1 MTKSNVT
8 AEEKERLKRG
18 EMERLRNNF
27 LKIRPGN
34 DKALENDLRRQTPVP
49 LSPKDLVFKES
60 AEVFASP
67 DAPPDK
73 AGVHLPHEDTQEQEA
88 INIGADGRG
97 EEPPKELEPRSPAA
111 SVASPIAEVLFKE
124 LGPQIKAFRTTEPA
138 RRITVSVSEEVFSR
152 VSHLHFVERVGKLE
166 IMSFLM
172 ERYVPKARPE
182 KLPRFLAQELE
193 DEDHPRYL
201 TFFEDLK
208 LAEQLDWLKARHGFT
223 KVAVVENI
231 VRHAL
236 PAAPFK
242 VPPTKRR
249 RGGLARRVSVPS
261 GSAEQRQH

>member
-1 MTKSNVT
+1 MTKSSVT
-8 AEEKERLKRG
+8 AEEKEKLRRE

-27 LKIRPGN
+27 LSIRPSN

-49 LSPKDLVFKES
+49 LSPQDLVKER
-60 AEVFASP
+60 AEVLASP
-67 DAPPDK
+67 DAPPDT
-73 AGVHLPHEDTQEQEA
+73 AGVNLPHQDTQAQEA
-88 INIGADGRG
+88 IKIGADGR
-97 EEPPKELEPRSPAA
+97 EEESPKELEPRSPAA

-124 LGPQIKAFRTTEPA
+124 IGPQIKAFRTTEPA
-138 RRITVSVSEEVFSR
+138 RRITVTVSEEVFSR

-172 ERYVPKARPE
+172 ERYVPKDRPE
-182 KLPRFLAQELE
+182 KLPRFLVREIE
-193 DEDHPRYL
+193 DEDQPRYL

-208 LAEQLDWLKARHGFT
+208 LAERLDWLKAKHGFT

-236 PAAPFK
+236 PPAPFK

-249 RGGLARRVSVPS
+249 RAGLARR
-261 GSAEQRQH
+261 